1 MNIDLENNKSKK
13 RKRNIIDELGGTI
26 EKPKLKLSHID
37 FIPCEI
43 CKLPVYN
50 YRCCNQNHVITCS
63 YECFSVY
70 QLSQKNTY
78 LDEHENIKKSF
89 DDIDNSTKQYKSDDM
104 EIEYESDHSW
114 TSY

>member
-1 MNIDLENNKSKK
+1 MNIDLENKCKK
-13 RKRNIIDELGGTI
+13 RKRNIIDELNITI
-26 EKPKLKLSHID
+26 IENPN
-37 FIPCEI
+37 FINCEI

-50 YRCCNQNHVITCS
+50 YRCCNQNHVVTCS

-78 LDEHENIKKSF
+78 LDEKDRTSF
-89 DDIDNSTKQYKSDDM
+89 DEKQDKSDDM
-104 EIEYESDHSW
+104 EIESDHSW

>member
-1 MNIDLENNKSKK
+1 MNIDSENKRKK

-26 EKPKLKLSHID
+26 EMKISPID
-37 FIPCEI
+37 FINCEI
-43 CKLPVYN
+43 CKRPVYN

-78 LDEHENIKKSF
+78 LYENIKKSF

>member
-1 MNIDLENNKSKK
+1 MNIDSENKRKK

-26 EKPKLKLSHID
+26 EMKISPID

-50 YRCCNQNHVITCS
+50 YRCCNQSHAITCS
-63 YECFSVY
+63 YECFSIHI
-70 QLSQKNTY
+70 LAQKNTY

-89 DDIDNSTKQYKSDDM
+89 DDIDNSTKQDKSDDM
-104 EIEYESDHSW
+104 EIESD
-114 TSY
+114 

>member
-1 MNIDLENNKSKK
+1 MNIDSENKRKK

-26 EKPKLKLSHID
+26 EMKISPID

-78 LDEHENIKKSF
+78 LDEKDRTSF
-89 DDIDNSTKQYKSDDM
+89 DEKQDKSDDM
-104 EIEYESDHSW
+104 EIETD
-114 TSY
+114 